1 MKKTF
6 LVLFC
11 LSLTFIFC
19 SYLTAAS
26 LSENLIRD
34 KDGDRI
40 SDAVEISLG
49 LNPLDKTDGVS
60 DADFD
65 GLSLADE
72 INAGTNPNKV
82 DSDDDGISDFDELE
96 NTPTAPS
103 SLARIPQINR
113 PTPPPALSQKPRAA
127 KNWMV
132 NSKITL
138 PAKLKQA
145 NQAQFGNQVAQWVDL
160 PSLNGW
166 EPSRG
171 TSLQVWQLDNNQ
183 FLCIGNG
190 IKQPLKNL
198 GNGSYI
204 LKWKHR
210 QPTINSATKNYQ
222 VKISTANGQIIHI
235 NNFQPESLE
244 QWEDLSTEFR
254 INSTDAGQRLWL
266 SLSSNDGASS
276 PVFVDDIYLLQAG
289 FNVDLNRD
297 GKIGAGE
304 GPRGNVPFYFW
315 INNDNDSTEFN
326 GNDWSTTLASEADF
340 NDQKINSLRDLVD
353 FFPVSLNFS
362 EAIKAYPPD
371 GQTRYIL
378 SQADGA
384 VNIVFTGLNASNAGS
399 FNQKINSDIY
409 GDTFNQP
416 WSQAEVHPINP
427 SIELSESQILR
438 MLNNG
443 EVIIMIEGRKETRA
457 PLVFKIEKDGKK
469 CLEVSLPLH
478 LDDVERMYR
487 HLNIRDVVT
496 TYDGK
501 KISDNPANYGR
512 ATEIEIPTGL
522 PDSQNSK
529 KYFVFVHGFHVNAQ
543 QARGWNNEMFKR
555 FYVSGSQAR
564 FVGVTWRG
572 DTAPDYHEAVF
583 RSLQTGDALAK
594 KLLSF
599 VDGPITLAGHSL
611 GNAVVG
617 NTIQRGNLSVQSY
630 LAINAAIPAEA
641 YSSNC
646 STLTQR
652 QNMTELNWR
661 KYDANLYASYWNE
674 LFPASDARSKLTW
687 RNQFNKSQK
696 IVSNFYSG
704 GDEVI
709 AKANSVTEAS
719 IVKLIFNQGFNFSD
733 NAWKY
738 QELIKGLSWYSS
750 VASVF
755 MDRRQAGWAF
765 NDDWWLWADA
775 TEGSKVKYTPSQAR
789 TISNSRLIAKPFFD
803 YFSERETLSSQKNVG
818 SLKASEPKVIYDLLA
833 RGIPAMTYATGV
845 MSLNDQIKYNY
856 DLELLGR
863 STTHWPTAG
872 HEKPSQKQRWLHSD
886 IKNVALPI
894 IYPTFQIMVS
904 QGLLK

>member
-457 PLVFKIEKDGKK
+457 PLVFKIEKAGKK

-487 HLNIRDVVT
+487 HLNLRDVVT

-522 PDSQNSK
+522 PDSQNGK

-789 TISNSRLIAKPFFD
+789 TISNSRLIAKPFFN

-818 SLKASEPKVIYDLLA
+818 ALKASEPKVIYDLLA

>member
-6 LVLFC
+6 LALFC
-11 LSLTFIFC
+11 LSLSFIC
-19 SYLTAAS
+19 RSHLTAAS
-26 LSENLIRD
+26 LSENLLRD

-49 LNPLDKTDGVS
+49 LNPLDKTDGFS
-60 DADFD
+60 DTDYD

-72 INAGTNPNKV
+72 INTGTNPNKA
-82 DSDDDGISDFDELE
+82 DSDDDGISDFDEWE

-103 SLARIPQINR
+103 SGARTLQVNR
-113 PTPPPALSQKPRAA
+113 PTPPPALSQRPKAA

-138 PAKLKQA
+138 ATKLKQA
-145 NQAQFGNQVAQWVDL
+145 NQALFGEQVAQWTDL

-171 TSLQVWQLDNNQ
+171 TSVQVWQLDDNQ
-183 FLCIGNG
+183 FLSVGNG
-190 IKQPLKNL
+190 ITQPLKNSQ
-198 GNGSYI
+198 NGSYI

-210 QPTINSATKNYQ
+210 QPANNSASKNYQ
-222 VKISTANGQIIHI
+222 VKISTATGQIIHI
-235 NNFQPESLE
+235 KNFQPEGVE
-244 QWEDLSTEFR
+244 QWEEVSTAFR
-254 INSTDAGQRLWL
+254 INSTNTGQRLSL
-266 SLSSNDGASS
+266 SLSSNNGEVS
-276 PVFVDDIYLLQAG
+276 PIFIDDIYLLRAG
-289 FNVDLNRD
+289 FNVDLNRN
-297 GKIGAGE
+297 GKIESGE
-304 GPRGNVPFYFW
+304 GPRGNLPYYFW
-315 INNDNDSTEFN
+315 TNNDTDNTEFS
-326 GNDWSTTLASEADF
+326 GNDWSTTLSSEADF
-340 NDQKINSLRDLVD
+340 NDQKINSLRDLID

-399 FNQKINSDIY
+399 FNQKVNSDIY

-416 WSQAEVHPINP
+416 WSKAEVHPINS

-443 EVIIMIEGRKETRA
+443 EVVIMVEGRKATRA
-457 PLVFKIEKDGKK
+457 PLVFKIEKAGKK

-487 HLNIRDVVT
+487 HVNLRDVVT
-496 TYDGK
+496 SYDGK
-501 KISDNPANYGR
+501 KIYDNPANYGR
-512 ATEIEIPTGL
+512 TTEIEIPTGW

-564 FVGVTWRG
+564 FIGVTWRG

-583 RSLQTGDALAK
+583 RSFQTGDALAK
-594 KLLSF
+594 KLHSF

-617 NTIQRGNLSVQSY
+617 NAIQRGNLGVQSY

-661 KYDANLYASYWNE
+661 KYDNNLYASYWNE
-674 LFPASDARSKLTW
+674 LFPSTDARSKLTW

-719 IVKLIFNQGFNFSD
+719 IVKLVFNQGFNFSD

-738 QELIKGLSWYSS
+738 QELVKGLSWYNS

-755 MDRRQAGWAF
+755 MDRQQAGWAF
-765 NDDWWLWADA
+765 NDDWWLWTDA
-775 TEGSKVKYTPSQAR
+775 NEGSKVKYTPSQAR
-789 TISNSRLIAKPFFD
+789 TISNSRLINRPFFE
-803 YFSERETLSSQKNVG
+803 YFSEREIQSSQKNTG
-818 SLKASEPKVIYDLLA
+818 ALKASEPKVIYDLLA

-845 MSLNDQIKYNY
+845 MSLNDQVKFNY
-856 DLELLGR
+856 DLEFLGR

-894 IYPTFQIMVS
+894 IYPTFQMMVS

>member
-6 LVLFC
+6 LALFC
-11 LSLTFIFC
+11 VSICFLFRIQLG
-19 SYLTAAS
+19 AAT
-26 LSENLIRD
+26 LSENLLRD
-34 KDGDRI
+34 QDGDHI

-49 LNPLDKTDGVS
+49 LNPLDKADGLS
-60 DADFD
+60 DADYD
-65 GLSLADE
+65 GLCLADE
-72 INAGTNPNKV
+72 INAGTNPNKA
-82 DSDDDGISDFDELE
+82 DSDDDGISDYDEWV
-96 NTPTAPS
+96 NDTAAAAS
-103 SLARIPQINR
+103 FTTTMQTSR
-113 PTPPPALSQKPRAA
+113 PMPPAKLSQQLKAP
-127 KNWMV
+127 KNWLA
-132 NSKITL
+132 NSKINLTTRL
-138 PAKLKQA
+138 KLTSQAK
-145 NQAQFGNQVAQWVDL
+145 FGDQIAQWTDL
-160 PSLNGW
+160 PSLEGW

-171 TSLQVWQLDNNQ
+171 TSLQVWQLNDNQ

-190 IKQPLKNL
+190 IKQPLKNIK
-198 GNGSYI
+198 NGSYI

-210 QPTINSATKNYQ
+210 QSANNSAMKNYQ
-222 VKISTANGQIIHI
+222 VKVSTATGKIIYI
-235 NNFQPESLE
+235 NNFQPADTEE
-244 QWEDLSTEFR
+244 WEDISTEFR
-254 INSTDAGQRLWL
+254 INNAEIGQRLWL
-266 SLSSNDGASS
+266 SLTPNSGVPST
-276 PVFVDDIYLLQAG
+276 VFVDDIYLVQAG
-289 FNVDLNRD
+289 FNVDIDRN
-297 GKIGAGE
+297 GKIEAGE
-304 GPRGNVPFYFW
+304 GPHGRVPFYFW
-315 INNDNDSTEFN
+315 INNDTDNKDFS
-326 GNDWSTTLASEADF
+326 GNDWDTTLSSEADF
-340 NDQKINSLRDLVD
+340 NDNKINSLRDLID
-353 FFPVSLNFS
+353 FFPVSLHFA

-371 GQTRYIL
+371 GQTRYII

-399 FNQKINSDIY
+399 FNQKINPDIY
-409 GDTFNQP
+409 GDTFDQP
-416 WSQAEVHPINP
+416 WSKAEVHPINS

-438 MLNNG
+438 IINHG
-443 EVIIMIEGRKETRA
+443 EMIIMVEGRKETRA
-457 PLVFKIEKDGKK
+457 PLVFKIEKAGKK
-469 CLEVSLPLH
+469 CLEVTLPLH

-487 HLNIRDVVT
+487 HINLRDVVT

-501 KISDNPANYGR
+501 KIYDNPTDYGR
-512 ATEIEIPTGL
+512 ATEIEIPSGW
-522 PDSQNSK
+522 PDSQTSK
-529 KYFVFVHGFHVNAQ
+529 KYFIFVHGFHVNAQ
-543 QARGWNNEMFKR
+543 EARGWNNEMFKR

-564 FVGVTWRG
+564 YIGVTWRG

-583 RSLQTGDALAK
+583 RAFQTGDALAK

-617 NTIQRGNLSVQSY
+617 NAIQRGNLDAQSY

-646 STLTQR
+646 TTLTQR

-674 LFPASDARSKLTW
+674 LFPSNDARSKLTW

-696 IVSNFYSG
+696 IISNFYSG

-719 IVKLIFNQGFNFSD
+719 IVKLVFSQGFNFSD

-775 TEGSKVKYTPSQAR
+775 NEGSKVKYTPSQAR
-789 TISNSRLIAKPFFD
+789 TISNSRLITKPFFD
-803 YFSERETLSSQKNVG
+803 YFSEREILSNQKNVG
-818 SLKASEPKVIYDLLA
+818 STRAAEPKVIYDLLA

-845 MSLNDQIKYNY
+845 MSLNDQVKFNY
-856 DLELLGR
+856 DLEFLGR

-894 IYPTFQIMVS
+894 IYPTFQMMVS

>member
-6 LVLFC
+6 LAPLC
-11 LSLTFIFC
+11 LSLCFLC
-19 SYLTAAS
+19 HSHLNAAT
-26 LSENLIRD
+26 LSENLSRD
-34 KDGDRI
+34 QDGDRI

-49 LNPLDKTDGVS
+49 LNPLDKTDGL
-60 DADFD
+60 DDTDFD

-72 INAGTNPNKV
+72 INAGTNPNKS
-82 DSDDDGISDFDELE
+82 DSDDDGVSDFDEWGSV
-96 NTPTAPS
+96 PIAPS
-103 SLARIPQINR
+103 IVTKTVQINR
-113 PTPPPALSQKPRAA
+113 PTPPPALSQKLKAA
-127 KNWMV
+127 KNWV
-132 NSKITL
+132 LNSKISS
-138 PAKLKQA
+138 PSKFKQA
-145 NQAQFGNQVAQWVDL
+145 NQATFGNQIAQWTDL

-171 TSLQVWQLDNNQ
+171 TSLQVWQLDDNQ
-183 FLCIGNG
+183 FLSIGNG

-210 QPTINSATKNYQ
+210 QPTNNSATKNYQ
-222 VKISTANGQIIHI
+222 VKVSTATGQIIYI
-235 NNFQPESLE
+235 KNFQPEGVE
-244 QWEDLSTEFR
+244 QWEEVSTEFR
-254 INSTDAGQRLWL
+254 INNAETGQRLWL
-266 SLSSNDGASS
+266 SITPNSGVSS
-276 PVFVDDIYLLQAG
+276 PIFIDDIYLLQAG

-304 GPRGNVPFYFW
+304 GPRGSTPFYFW
-315 INNDNDSTEFN
+315 INNDTDSTEFS
-326 GNDWSTTLASEADF
+326 GNDWNTTLTSEADF
-340 NDQKINSLRDLVD
+340 NDKKINSLRDLID

-371 GQTRYIL
+371 GQTRYII

-399 FNQKINSDIY
+399 FNQKINPDIY

-416 WSQAEVHPINP
+416 WAQAEVRPINS
-427 SIELSESQILR
+427 SIELTEPQILR
-438 MLNNG
+438 ILNKG
-443 EVIIMIEGRKETRA
+443 EMIIMVEGRKETRA
-457 PLVFKIEKDGKK
+457 PLVFTIEKAGRK
-469 CLEVSLPLH
+469 CLEVSLHLH

-487 HLNIRDVVT
+487 HVNLRDAVT

-501 KISDNPANYGR
+501 KISDSPTNYGR
-512 ATEIEIPTGL
+512 ATEIEIPTGW
-522 PDSQNSK
+522 PDSQNNK

-555 FYVSGSQAR
+555 FFVSGSQAR

-583 RSLQTGDALAK
+583 RAFQTGDALAK
-594 KLLSF
+594 RLLSF

-617 NTIQRGNLSVQSY
+617 NAIQRGNLGAQSY

-661 KYDANLYASYWNE
+661 KYDAHLYASCWNE
-674 LFPASDARSKLTW
+674 LFPANDARSKLTW

-696 IVSNFYSG
+696 IVANFYSG

-709 AKANSVTEAS
+709 AKATSVTEAS
-719 IVKLIFNQGFNFSD
+719 IVKLVFNQGFNFSD

-738 QELIKGLSWYSS
+738 QELIKGLSWYNS

-775 TEGSKVKYTPSQAR
+775 NEGSKVKYTPSQAR
-789 TISNSRLIAKPFFD
+789 TISNSRLINRPFFD
-803 YFSERETLSSQKNVG
+803 YFSEREIQSSQKNVG
-818 SLKASEPKVIYDLLA
+818 SIKATEPKVVYDLLA
-833 RGIPAMTYATGV
+833 RGIPALTYATGV
-845 MSLNDQIKYNY
+845 MSLNDQVKFNY
-856 DLELLGR
+856 DLEFLGR

>member
-96 NTPTAPS
+96 NAPTAPS

-171 TSLQVWQLDNNQ
+171 TSLQVWQLDNNE

-487 HLNIRDVVT
+487 HLNLRDVVT

-674 LFPASDARSKLTW
+674 LFPASDTRSKLTW

>member
-6 LVLFC
+6 LALFC
-11 LSLTFIFC
+11 LSLSFTC
-19 SYLTAAS
+19 RSHLTAAS
-26 LSENLIRD
+26 LSENLLRD

-49 LNPLDKTDGVS
+49 LNPLDKSDGFSDTDL
-60 DADFD
+60 D

-72 INAGTNPNKV
+72 INTGTNPNKA
-82 DSDDDGISDFDELE
+82 DSDDDGISDFDEWE
-96 NTPTAPS
+96 NTPTTPS
-103 SLARIPQINR
+103 SVARTLQINR
-113 PTPPPALSQKPRAA
+113 PTPPPALSQRPKAA

-132 NSKITL
+132 NSKIAL
-138 PAKLKQA
+138 PTKLKQA
-145 NQAQFGNQVAQWVDL
+145 NQAQFGNQVAQWTDL

-171 TSLQVWQLDNNQ
+171 TSVQVWQLDDNQ
-183 FLCIGNG
+183 FLSVGNG
-190 IKQPLKNL
+190 IKQPLKNSPS
-198 GNGSYI
+198 GSYI

-210 QPTINSATKNYQ
+210 QPANNPVAKNYQ
-222 VKISTANGQIIHI
+222 VKVSTMTGKVIYI
-235 NNFQPESLE
+235 NNFQPSGVE
-244 QWEDLSTEFR
+244 QWEDVSTEFR
-254 INSTDAGQRLWL
+254 INTTETGQHLWL
-266 SLSSNDGASS
+266 SISPNSGETS
-276 PVFVDDIYLLQAG
+276 PVFIDDIYLLRAG

-297 GKIGAGE
+297 GKIAAGE
-304 GPRGNVPFYFW
+304 GPRGKAAFYFW
-315 INNDNDSTEFN
+315 INNDTDSTEFS
-326 GNDWSTTLASEADF
+326 GNDWSTTLSSEADF
-340 NDQKINSLRDLVD
+340 NDQKINSLRDLID

-399 FNQKINSDIY
+399 FNQKVNSDIY

-416 WSQAEVHPINP
+416 WSRAEVHPINS
-427 SIELSESQILR
+427 SIELSEAQILR
-438 MLNNG
+438 MLTNG
-443 EVIIMIEGRKETRA
+443 EVVIMIEGRKATRA
-457 PLVFKIEKDGKK
+457 PLVFKIEKAGKK

-487 HLNIRDVVT
+487 HVNLRDVVT
-496 TYDGK
+496 SYDGK
-501 KISDNPANYGR
+501 KIYDNPANYGR
-512 ATEIEIPTGL
+512 TTEIEIPSGW

-583 RSLQTGDALAK
+583 RSFQTGDALAK
-594 KLLSF
+594 KLVSF

-617 NTIQRGNLSVQSY
+617 NAIQRGNLGVQSY

-661 KYDANLYASYWNE
+661 KYDNNLYASYWNE
-674 LFPASDARSKLTW
+674 LFPSTDARSKLTW

-709 AKANSVTEAS
+709 AKANSIAEAS
-719 IVKLIFNQGFNFSD
+719 IIKLVFNQGFNFSD

-738 QELIKGLSWYSS
+738 QELVKGLSWYNS

-765 NDDWWLWADA
+765 NDDWWLWTDA
-775 TEGSKVKYTPSQAR
+775 NEGSKVKYTPSQAR
-789 TISNSRLIAKPFFD
+789 TISNSRLINRPFFE
-803 YFSERETLSSQKNVG
+803 YFSEREIQSSQKNTG
-818 SLKASEPKVIYDLLA
+818 ALKASEPKVIYDLLA

-845 MSLNDQIKYNY
+845 MSLNDQIKFNY

-894 IYPTFQIMVS
+894 IYPTFQMMVS

>member
-6 LVLFC
+6 LALFC
-11 LSLTFIFC
+11 LSLSFIC
-19 SYLTAAS
+19 HSHLTAAS
-26 LSENLIRD
+26 LSENLLRD

-49 LNPLDKTDGVS
+49 LNPLDKKDGLSDTDH
-60 DADFD
+60 D

-72 INAGTNPNKV
+72 INAGTNPNKA
-82 DSDDDGISDFDELE
+82 DSDDDGISDFDERE
-96 NTPTAPS
+96 NTTGTPS
-103 SLARIPQINR
+103 SVTRSLQTSR
-113 PTPPPALSQKPRAA
+113 PAPPPALSRQLKAA
-127 KNWMV
+127 KNWV
-132 NSKITL
+132 INSKITL
-138 PAKLKQA
+138 ASKFKQA
-145 NQAQFGNQVAQWVDL
+145 NQAQFGNQIAQWTDL
-160 PSLNGW
+160 PSLDGW

-183 FLCIGNG
+183 FLSVGNG
-190 IKQPLKNL
+190 IKQPMKNL
-198 GNGSYI
+198 KGGSYI

-210 QPTINSATKNYQ
+210 RPANNSATKNYQ
-222 VKISTANGQIIHI
+222 VRIASTTGKIIYLD
-235 NNFQPESLE
+235 NFQPNDTE
-244 QWEDLSTEFR
+244 QWEEISTEFR
-254 INSTDAGQRLWL
+254 INSADAGQHLWL
-266 SLSSNDGASS
+266 SISPNNGEAS
-276 PVFVDDIYLLQAG
+276 PIFIDDIYLLRAG

-297 GKIGAGE
+297 GKIAAGE

-315 INNDNDSTEFN
+315 INNDTDSTEFS

-340 NDQKINSLRDLVD
+340 NDQKINSLRDLID

-399 FNQKINSDIY
+399 FNQKVNSDVY

-416 WSQAEVHPINP
+416 WSQAEVHPINS

-438 MLNNG
+438 MINNG
-443 EVIIMIEGRKETRA
+443 EVIIMVEGRKETRA
-457 PLVFKIEKDGKK
+457 PLVFKIEKAGKK

-487 HLNIRDVVT
+487 HVNLRDVVT

-501 KISDNPANYGR
+501 KISDNPSNYGR
-512 ATEIEIPTGL
+512 ATEIEIPSGW

-543 QARGWNNEMFKR
+543 EARGWNNEMFKR
-555 FYVSGSQAR
+555 FYVLGSQAR
-564 FVGVTWRG
+564 FIGVTWRG

-583 RSLQTGDALAK
+583 RAFQTGDALAK

-617 NTIQRGNLSVQSY
+617 NAIQRGNLGVQSY

-646 STLTQR
+646 STITQR

-674 LFPASDARSKLTW
+674 LFPVSDARSKLTW

-719 IVKLIFNQGFNFSD
+719 IVKLVFNQGFNFSD

-750 VASVF
+750 LASVF

-789 TISNSRLIAKPFFD
+789 TISSSRLIAKPFFD
-803 YFSERETLSSQKNVG
+803 YFSEREILSTQKNVG

-845 MSLNDQIKYNY
+845 MSLNDQVKFNY

-863 STTHWPTAG
+863 STTQWPTAG
-872 HEKPSQKQRWLHSD
+872 HEKPSQKLRWLHSD

-894 IYPTFQIMVS
+894 IYPTFQMMVS